1 MLVVDLDLSAGFDR
15 VVYEPVCYAE
25 EFFDVLVVVVVD
37 VQAQVVEVVP
47 FGVFDTADVLYISDA

>member
-1 MLVVDLDLSAGFDR
+1 MIDFLVLGEMGY